1 MSNNMNNNEI
11 FLRYGDNNFTED
23 GKHEKFSD
31 SLFQNYDLSYGAIGF
46 LFFLLSLPKDSDFN
60 AEDYKKV
67 KKHDEECKLEDILL
81 ELIQFKYVLPFWKE
95 SGPVE
100 EYRYI
105 FNDEVFDVE
114 ATSKTI
120 HEMIDLG
127 YECIQ

>member
-1 MSNNMNNNEI
+1 MESMKN
-11 FLRYGDNNFTED
+11 FLIHFFKIMIYPMVLQDFC
-23 GKHEKFSD
+23 
-31 SLFQNYDLSYGAIGF
+31 
-46 LFFLLSLPKDSDFN
+46 FFLLSLPKDSDFN

-105 FNDEVFDVE
+105 FNDEVSDVE